1 MAEAPGAAPG
11 KGRVE
16 AFSDGVI
23 AILVTIMVLE
33 LRLPDAFA
41 RGLDPAALA
50 AFAPKLIAYAMS
62 FLVLAVMWVNHR
74 HLLHAARE
82 ISGGM
87 LWLNNFLLFGMS
99 LVPAA
104 TGFLGEH
111 PFLPNASAIYG
122 AVLTCTAATFTLMR
136 YQLLRG
142 DQQNPALARTH
153 ARNIQWSAVG
163 NLIYAASIPLAYV
176 SVYAA
181 FACFAVV
188 PAMFF
193 LPGPGRQA
201 GGLGEP
207 G

>member
-1 MAEAPGAAPG
+1 MDEEPGAAPG

-33 LRLPDAFA
+33 LKLPDAFA
-41 RGLDPAALA
+41 DGLDRAALA

-74 HLLHAARE
+74 HLLQAARE
-82 ISGGM
+82 VSAAL

-99 LVPAA
+99 LIPAA
-104 TGFLGEH
+104 TGFLGDH
-111 PFLPNASAIYG
+111 PFAPNASAIYG
-122 AVLTCTAATFTLMR
+122 GVLTCTAATFTLMR

-142 DQQNPALARTH
+142 ERQVPALARTH
-153 ARNIQWSAVG
+153 VRNIQLSAVG

-193 LPGPGRQA
+193 LPGPTRRAGGPAQA
-201 GGLGEP
+201 G
-207 G
+207 